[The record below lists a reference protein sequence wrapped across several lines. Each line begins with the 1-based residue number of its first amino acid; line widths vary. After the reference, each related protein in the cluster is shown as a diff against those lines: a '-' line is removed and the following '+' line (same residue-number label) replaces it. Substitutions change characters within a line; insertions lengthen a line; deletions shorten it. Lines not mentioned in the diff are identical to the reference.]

1 MDLRDALK
9 SAGASKLSI
18 GPRDVCLVEDD
29 SVVIPE
35 TPNDKRLLHPDGR
48 TCVVLTN
55 SHLSQRV
62 TYPIVSIAP
71 TTSQLHL
78 KDEADFP
85 LSASH
90 ENGLHKD
97 CLVMLGHI
105 QPVRKRDLFRKI
117 GTLSSNDWD
126 KLCAHVLWYFDLQ
139 D

>member
-18 GPRDVCLVEDD
+18 GPGDVCIVADE
-29 SVVIPE
+29 SVVLPQ
-35 TPNDKRLLHPDGR
+35 TPDDKRVLHPEGR
-48 TCVVLTN
+48 TCIVLTN
-55 SHLSQRV
+55 SRLSKRV

-71 TTSQLHL
+71 TSSQLHL

-85 LSASH
+85 LSATG

-97 CLVMLGHI
+97 CLIMLGHI
-105 QPVRKRDLFRKI
+105 QPVRKTDLFKKI
-117 GTLSSNDWD
+117 GTLSSVDWD
-126 KLCAHVLWYFDLQ
+126 DLCAHLLWYFDLQ